1 MVSKKLIIV
10 SYRLPHRLSVVNGKL
25 AATPSSGGLATALNS
40 FLQSENKSEQEFES
54 FHWVGVAD
62 ISKKKFD
69 RASSTQQL
77 IKNDLVLHPIFLD
90 GRYNDLFYNGFC
102 NAVLWP
108 LFHYFPSYVIYD
120 QHFFNAY
127 EAANMILAE
136 QIAEMYTPGDV
147 IWIHDYHFMLLP
159 MLLRRRLPEA
169 TIGFFLHIPFPSFE
183 LFRIL
188 PKTWRLEILDG
199 LLGADVVGFHTTD
212 YVHHFNESVL
222 RMLGKQVHKNGI
234 LQIDGREVLV
244 KDFPISI
251 DYAKFQDTCN
261 LPIVKREVKKI
272 RNRFGNCKLI
282 LSVDRLDYTKAIINR
297 LESFELFLT
306 QNPDYKEK
314 VAYLLLLVPTR
325 DGVLKYK
332 ENKKEVE
339 MLISRINGIHG
350 SLSWTPIIY
359 QYRSVDF
366 RKLVTMYSASDV
378 ALVVP
383 VRDGMNLVA
392 KEYVASRTGSSGV
405 LILSETAGCANELK
419 DTILVN
425 PNDRHE
431 VADSIRQAL
440 LQPLSEQKIRIKK
453 MQNHLKRYDIH
464 QWATEFMGKLSNR
477 HLELITER

>member
-1 MVSKKLIIV
+1 MKIRTNILNHII
-10 SYRLPHRLSVVNGKL
+10 
-25 AATPSSGGLATALNS
+25 
-40 FLQSENKSEQEFES
+40 
-54 FHWVGVAD
+54 D
-62 ISKKKFD
+62 D
-69 RASSTQQL
+69 
-77 IKNDLVLHPIFLD
+77 DLVLHPVFLE
-90 GRYNDLFYNGFC
+90 GRYNELFYNGFC

-120 QHFFNAY
+120 QHFFDAY
-127 EAANMILAE
+127 ESANRVVAD

-159 MLLRRRLPEA
+159 KLLRERLPEA

-188 PKTWRLEILDG
+188 PKKWRLGILEG
-199 LLGADVVGFHTTD
+199 LLGANVVGFHTVD
-212 YVHHFNESVL
+212 YVHHFSESVQ
-222 RMLGKQVHKNGI
+222 RMLNLQANKNG
-234 LQIDGREVLV
+234 LVLPDGREVLV
-244 KDFPISI
+244 KEFPISI
-251 DYAKFQDTCN
+251 DFAKFQETS
-261 LPIVKREVKKI
+261 LQSGVKREVKKI

-297 LESFELFLT
+297 LESFEFFLS
-306 QNPDYKEK
+306 QNPEYKEK

-339 MLISRINGIHG
+339 MLISRINGTYG

-366 RKLVTMYSASDV
+366 KKLVTLYSASDV

-392 KEYVASRTGSSGV
+392 KEYIASRSATNGV
-405 LILSETAGCANELK
+405 LILSETA
-419 DTILVN
+419 
-425 PNDRHE
+425 
-431 VADSIRQAL
+431 
-440 LQPLSEQKIRIKK
+440 
-453 MQNHLKRYDIH
+453 
-464 QWATEFMGKLSNR
+464 
-477 HLELITER
+477 

>member
-1 MVSKKLIIV
+1 MPAKLIIA
-10 SYRLPHRLSVVNGKL
+10 SYRLPHRLSVVSGKL
-25 AATPSSGGLATALNS
+25 RVTPSSGGLATALYS
-40 FLQSENKSEQEFES
+40 FLKNENTDQHFES

-62 ISKKKFD
+62 VPKKKFE
-69 RASSTQQL
+69 RVSSSDH
-77 IKNDLVLHPIFLD
+77 IIDDDLVLHPVFLE
-90 GRYNDLFYNGFC
+90 GRYNELFYNGFC

-120 QHFFNAY
+120 QHFFDAY
-127 EAANMILAE
+127 ESANRVVAD

-159 MLLRRRLPEA
+159 KLLRERLPEA

-188 PKTWRLEILDG
+188 PKKWRLGILEG
-199 LLGADVVGFHTTD
+199 LLGANVVGFHTVD
-212 YVHHFNESVL
+212 YVHHFSESVQ
-222 RMLGKQVHKNGI
+222 RMLNLQANKNG
-234 LQIDGREVLV
+234 LVLPDGREVLV
-244 KDFPISI
+244 KEFPISI
-251 DYAKFQDTCN
+251 DFAKFQETS
-261 LPIVKREVKKI
+261 LQSGVKREVKKI

-297 LESFELFLT
+297 LESFEFFLS
-306 QNPDYKEK
+306 QNPEYKEK

-339 MLISRINGIHG
+339 MLISRINGTYG

-366 RKLVTMYSASDV
+366 KKLVTLYSASDV

-392 KEYVASRTGSSGV
+392 KEYIASRSATNGV

-419 DTILVN
+419 EAILVN

-431 VADSIRQAL
+431 VADSILEAL
-440 LQPLSEQKIRIKK
+440 QQPLSEQRTCIGK
-453 MQNHLKRYDIH
+453 MQSHLKRHGIR
-464 QWATEFMGKLSNR
+464 QWATGFIQKLSN
-477 HLELITER
+477 HPIKTFA